1 MSVHSFPCL
10 FLEAGTKRK
19 TEKSSSSNN
28 SENNVSKKPKITR
41 MTKPSANIDVL
52 KEAPN
57 EHDLLDL
64 LADVD
69 SMWQEVGLALVVDG
83 NFLEGLQKEKDSN
96 TTKLSK
102 VIRCWINTK
111 SSPVTWETVIAAME
125 GRVVNNK
132 AKADEIREHLGL
144 STNK

>member
-1 MSVHSFPCL
+1 MNVHSFPYL
-10 FLEAGTKRK
+10 LLEAGTKRK
-19 TEKSSSSNN
+19 TEKSLSSNN
-28 SENNVSKKPKITR
+28 SGDNASKKPKMSH

-57 EHDLLDL
+57 KHELLDL
-64 LADVD
+64 LADID
-69 SMWQEVGLALVVDG
+69 NMWQEVGLALGVDS

-102 VIRCWINTK
+102 VIRRWINKK
-111 SSPVTWETVIAAME
+111 SSPITWETVIIAME
-125 GRVVNNK
+125 GRIIDNK

>member
-1 MSVHSFPCL
+1 MFIHFL
-10 FLEAGTKRK
+10 IFLEAGTKRK
-19 TEKSSSSNN
+19 TEKSLSSNN
-28 SENNVSKKPKITR
+28 SEDNVSKKPKITH

-57 EHDLLDL
+57 ARDLLNL
-64 LADVD
+64 LADVNN
-69 SMWQEVGLALVVDG
+69 MWQELGLALGVES
-83 NFLEGLQKEKDSN
+83 NFMEGLEKEKNSN

-102 VIRCWINTK
+102 VIRRWINK
-111 SSPVTWETVIAAME
+111 KPSPITWETVITAIE
-125 GRVVNNK
+125 GCIINNK